1 MTADP
6 DRSPRISK
14 VGWGSAL
21 IVLGVLAGCA
31 VLGIAVGAVDLPIGS
46 VVVELLDKLPGVDIE
61 SGLSERQAAILWEL
75 RVPRVILAGMVGG
88 MLAMAGAG
96 FQGVFRN
103 PLADPYLLGVA
114 AGAGLGATLAIAYL
128 PNESGWPVSP
138 LPVAAFAGAVL
149 GVAVTYALGRSAT
162 RTYAAATLILAGVAV
177 AAFLTATQ
185 TFIQQENSETFR
197 EVFAWIMGAL
207 GTVGWREVTLILP
220 YVIVSAL
227 GLLLYRR
234 LMDVMGVGD
243 EEADSVGIKAARVR
257 LVVVAAATLGTA
269 AAVAVSGLIG
279 FVGIIVP
286 HAIRLV
292 LGSSYRIIL
301 PLSLGFGAA
310 FLIIADLIARTVI
323 APAEIP
329 IGVITA
335 FFGAPFFL
343 VVLMRARKALVSSIG
358 LVDLAVAY
366 NGRRVVDG
374 VSMHIEPRTWV
385 ALIGPNG
392 AGKSTLLR
400 AVASL
405 VPFAGQI
412 DIGGM
417 PTSEM
422 TRRQLSELVAFLPQR
437 PVMPEGVTVADYV
450 AIGRTPYIPYW
461 GTEALHDREIIAGV
475 LERLELTTLADRQI
489 DTLSGGEAQRVVLA
503 RALTQQSEI
512 LLLDEPTSAPR
523 RGTSAAGPG
532 ADRRAQI

>member
-1 MTADP
+1 M
-6 DRSPRISK
+6 
-14 VGWGSAL
+14 
-21 IVLGVLAGCA
+21 
-31 VLGIAVGAVDLPIGS
+31 LGIAVGAVDLPVGS
-46 VVVELLDKLPGVDIE
+46 VIAEILDRVPGIDID
-61 SGLSERQAAILWEL
+61 SGLSVRQTAILWEL
-75 RVPRVILAGMVGG
+75 RVPRVVLAGMVGG
-88 MLAMAGAG
+88 MLAIAGAG

-114 AGAGLGATLAIAYL
+114 AGAGLGATLAIAYV
-128 PNESGWPVSP
+128 PDDSGWIVSP
-138 LPVAAFAGAVL
+138 LPLAAFAGAVL
-149 GVAVTYALGRSAT
+149 GVAVTYVLGRSAT

-185 TFIQQENSETFR
+185 TFIQQRNTETFR

-207 GTVGWREVTLILP
+207 GTVGWGEVTLILP
-220 YVIVSAL
+220 YVIASAV

-310 FLIIADLIARTVI
+310 FLIIADLIARTVL

-343 VVLMRARKALVSSIG
+343 VVLARAR
-358 LVDLAVAY
+358 
-366 NGRRVVDG
+366 R
-374 VSMHIEPRTWV
+374 
-385 ALIGPNG
+385 
-392 AGKSTLLR
+392 
-400 AVASL
+400 
-405 VPFAGQI
+405 
-412 DIGGM
+412 
-417 PTSEM
+417 
-422 TRRQLSELVAFLPQR
+422 LS
-437 PVMPEGVTVADYV
+437 
-450 AIGRTPYIPYW
+450 
-461 GTEALHDREIIAGV
+461 
-475 LERLELTTLADRQI
+475 
-489 DTLSGGEAQRVVLA
+489 
-503 RALTQQSEI
+503 
-512 LLLDEPTSAPR
+512 
-523 RGTSAAGPG
+523 
-532 ADRRAQI
+532 

>member
-1 MTADP
+1 M
-6 DRSPRISK
+6 
-14 VGWGSAL
+14 
-21 IVLGVLAGCA
+21 
-31 VLGIAVGAVDLPIGS
+31 LGITVGAVELPVAS
-46 VVVELLDKLPGVDIE
+46 VIAEILDRVPGIDID
-61 SGLSERQAAILWEL
+61 SGLSVRQTAILWEL
-75 RVPRVILAGMVGG
+75 RVPRVVLAGMVGG
-88 MLAMAGAG
+88 MLAIAGAG

-114 AGAGLGATLAIAYL
+114 AGAGLGATLAIAYV
-128 PNESGWPVSP
+128 PDDSGWIVSP
-138 LPVAAFAGAVL
+138 LPLAAFAGAVL
-149 GVAVTYALGRSAT
+149 GVAVTYVLGRSAT

-185 TFIQQENSETFR
+185 TFIQQRNTETFR

-207 GTVGWREVTLILP
+207 GTVGWGEVTLILP
-220 YVIVSAL
+220 YVIASAV

-310 FLIIADLIARTVI
+310 FLIIADLIARTVL

-343 VVLMRARKALVSSIG
+343 VVLARAR
-358 LVDLAVAY
+358 
-366 NGRRVVDG
+366 R
-374 VSMHIEPRTWV
+374 
-385 ALIGPNG
+385 
-392 AGKSTLLR
+392 
-400 AVASL
+400 
-405 VPFAGQI
+405 
-412 DIGGM
+412 
-417 PTSEM
+417 
-422 TRRQLSELVAFLPQR
+422 LS
-437 PVMPEGVTVADYV
+437 
-450 AIGRTPYIPYW
+450 
-461 GTEALHDREIIAGV
+461 
-475 LERLELTTLADRQI
+475 
-489 DTLSGGEAQRVVLA
+489 
-503 RALTQQSEI
+503 
-512 LLLDEPTSAPR
+512 
-523 RGTSAAGPG
+523 
-532 ADRRAQI
+532 

>member
-31 VLGIAVGAVDLPIGS
+31 VLGIAVGAVDLPVGA
-46 VVVELLDKLPGVDIE
+46 VVAELLDKLPGVDIE

-128 PNESGWPVSP
+128 PDESGWPVSP

-207 GTVGWREVTLILP
+207 GTVGWGEVTLILP

-243 EEADSVGIKAARVR
+243 DEADSVGIKAARVR

-343 VVLMRARKALVSSIG
+343 VVLIRAR
-358 LVDLAVAY
+358 
-366 NGRRVVDG
+366 
-374 VSMHIEPRTWV
+374 
-385 ALIGPNG
+385 
-392 AGKSTLLR
+392 
-400 AVASL
+400 
-405 VPFAGQI
+405 
-412 DIGGM
+412 
-417 PTSEM
+417 
-422 TRRQLSELVAFLPQR
+422 R
-437 PVMPEGVTVADYV
+437 P
-450 AIGRTPYIPYW
+450 
-461 GTEALHDREIIAGV
+461 
-475 LERLELTTLADRQI
+475 
-489 DTLSGGEAQRVVLA
+489 S
-503 RALTQQSEI
+503 
-512 LLLDEPTSAPR
+512 
-523 RGTSAAGPG
+523 
-532 ADRRAQI
+532 